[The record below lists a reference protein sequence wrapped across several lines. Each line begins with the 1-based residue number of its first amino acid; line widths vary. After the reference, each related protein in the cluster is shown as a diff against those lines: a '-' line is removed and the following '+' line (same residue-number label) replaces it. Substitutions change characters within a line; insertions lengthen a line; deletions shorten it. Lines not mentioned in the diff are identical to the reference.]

1 MGGVPGPAEYVER
14 LKHSRMGGGKS
25 GCTMSELLMIAGGIA
40 DRRSEWPMA
49 RQLAMKDAG
58 GGGKVNVSQ
67 DTSGSLLSKDRKK
80 PLEVVGFPS
89 WKYEYP
95 SALVGV

>member
-1 MGGVPGPAEYVER
+1 VGGVPGPAEYVER

-25 GCTMSELLMIAGGIA
+25 GWTMSELLMIAGGIA
-40 DRRSEWPMA
+40 DSRSEWPMA

-67 DTSGSLLSKDRKK
+67 ETSGSLLSKDR
-80 PLEVVGFPS
+80 S
-89 WKYEYP
+89 RWR
-95 SALVGV
+95 S